1 MRIPKPTVSRLPQ
14 YGRLLEVM
22 DARNVATVS
31 SVELAEAAG
40 VNAATLR
47 RDLSCLGTCGTP
59 GTGYDVPRLREMVD
73 RALALGRDWPVV
85 IAGAGYLGHALARS
99 QGFNSGGFR
108 VAALVDIDP
117 VQVGTLVDSICV
129 SHLDDL
135 DDLVRRHGV
144 TLGVVATPAS
154 AAGDVMRRFA
164 AAGVR
169 AVLNFA
175 PGFVA
180 APPGVTV
187 HNVDLGAELQVLTF
201 YAARSAP
208 AGEVAAGSPR

>member
-1 MRIPKPTVSRLPQ
+1 MARLPQ
-14 YGRLLEVM
+14 YRRLLEVL
-22 DARNVATVS
+22 DARKVVTVS

-99 QGFNSGGFR
+99 RGFNSGGLR
-108 VAALVDIDP
+108 VTALVDIDP
-117 VQVGTLVDSICV
+117 LQVGTVVDGIPV

-135 DDLVRRHGV
+135 DDLVHRHRT
-144 TLGVVATPAS
+144 TLGVVATPAN
-154 AAGDVMRRFA
+154 AAGDVVRRFA

-180 APPGVTV
+180 APSGVTV
-187 HNVDLGAELQVLTF
+187 RNVDLGAELQVLTF

-208 AGEVAAGSPR
+208 SVEVAGGPPG